1 MGGTL
6 DYHDHLILSN
16 LYYFAGT
23 GQNARSVYDN
33 AKLLFERSPLAGE
46 YTKLAALDQQEVM
59 HYWESDIL
67 GNPRLSGGVK
77 FLIGNFK
84 NLFGTAAGKQLQTVA
99 DHYAWP
105 LFWAHGTVSGGSR
118 RRRKTS
124 ADVSVH
130 GSERVLDPVN
140 VHTNA
145 SVPSSSKASFDDLWA
160 QVESARAGSI
170 QDSQLD
176 SFWSTLQDQQLRVA
190 PITAHSCADTDS
202 CVATDVST
210 GDCICQLP
218 DTITV

>member
-16 LYYFAGT
+16 LYYFAGS
-23 GQNARSVYDN
+23 GQQSRAVYDN

-84 NLFGTAAGKQLQTVA
+84 NLFGTDAGRKLQTVA

-105 LFWAHGTVSGGSR
+105 LFWAHGTVSGGGR
-118 RRRKTS
+118 RRRKTTTRMAAS
-124 ADVSVH
+124 AV
-130 GSERVLDPVN
+130 GSERVLDPTH

-145 SVPSSSKASFDDLWA
+145 TLPSSAAADFEELWSLVTSTRASNITDA
-160 QVESARAGSI
+160 
-170 QDSQLD
+170 QLD
-176 SFWSTLQDQQLRVA
+176 QF
-190 PITAHSCADTDS
+190 
-202 CVATDVST
+202 
-210 GDCICQLP
+210 
-218 DTITV
+218 